1 MNSKSIE
8 ALYESMLE
16 SLSKILSRV
25 MLSFQT

>member
-25 MLSFQT
+25 MLPFQT